1 MALFKNAHDSHQ
13 HSLDFLSLIY
23 GYDSFLDGITA
34 VADMGCGAG
43 MDVNWWA
50 NLETRDDPPEPRNL
64 LVYAVD
70 RNIKQIEPDIL
81 TNDRVFPIEGDIENR
96 LLPRQVDLIY
106 AHDSFQYARNPM
118 LCLKNWRD
126 SMNINGML
134 LMAIPQSTY
143 LLNNRLVIEQQNWNW
158 FNHTILSLTYML
170 AASGFDCRDAYFYR
184 QNNTPWLYVAVYAA
198 DVVIPENPSWYNL
211 ADLNLLN
218 DSMVKGLNKYGYLRL
233 EDLTFQWL
241 DRNYYQ
247 ILN

>member
-1 MALFKNAHDSHQ
+1 
-13 HSLDFLSLIY
+13 
-23 GYDSFLDGITA
+23 
-34 VADMGCGAG
+34 
-43 MDVNWWA
+43 
-50 NLETRDDPPEPRNL
+50 
-64 LVYAVD
+64 
-70 RNIKQIEPDIL
+70 
-81 TNDRVFPIEGDIENR
+81 
-96 LLPRQVDLIY
+96 
-106 AHDSFQYARNPM
+106 
-118 LCLKNWRD
+118 
-126 SMNINGML
+126 MNINGML